1 MGSSLYLCTMF
12 VQRKP
17 NKSGSFSVIVKQKGK
32 HSRANKVIKI
42 IGTSSDEGELQEL
55 ERKGWEYIDSLR
67 GPLLPMDYHDPFED
81 GLEKFLSGISNAH
94 IQVIGPELVYGQL
107 YDRIGYG
114 ELDNDIFRHLVI
126 CRLFN
131 PGSKLRTVEYLRRY
145 LNVEYDVEAIYKFL
159 DNLCYRKD
167 KDCKKD
173 DEGKPIKPEGEDMKA
188 RVERISYV
196 WTKKKCGGAVSVV
209 FYDMTTLHFEAAQE
223 DDLRKTGFSKDGKH
237 ACPQIFLGLLV
248 APGGNPIGYEI
259 YEGNI
264 HEGKTL
270 IPVIESLARKHGF
283 DHPVVVADAGLL
295 SKANIDELQKNG
307 YEYRI
312 GARVKN
318 GSEAVKLSIIDMNL
332 QYGDVKVIDKEGG
345 IRLIV
350 SKSEKRAKKD
360 AHARKKGMERLEKRF
375 NTGKLTKANINR
387 RGYNKYLKMEG
398 DVAITIDRDKY
409 EADAVWDGVKGY
421 VTNTTLPEK
430 EVLENYSNLWFI
442 ERAFRMNKGDLRAR
456 PIFHR
461 LHNRIEAH
469 ICICFTAYTIMLELE
484 RLLKEVKSEITIYR
498 AGHLTKTM
506 YQLNYQTPRTHRRK
520 SLILQ
525 MDSEQKELY
534 DIVSRKAAEK

>member
-1 MGSSLYLCTMF
+1 MLEKERHTRS
-12 VQRKP
+12 
-17 NKSGSFSVIVKQKGK
+17 NKT
-32 HSRANKVIKI
+32 IKI
-42 IGTSSDEGELQEL
+42 IGTSSDERELQEL
-55 ERKGWEYIDSLR
+55 ERKGWEYVDSRR
-67 GPLLPMDYHDPFED
+67 GPVIPMDYHDPFEE
-81 GLEKFLSGISNAH
+81 GLEDFLRGISNTH
-94 IQVIGPELVYGQL
+94 IQVIGPELIYGRI
-107 YDRIGYG
+107 YDKIGYDA
-114 ELDNDIFRHLVI
+114 LQNDMFRHLVI

-145 LNVEYDVEAIYKFL
+145 LNQDYDVETVYKFL

-173 DEGKPIKPEGEDMKA
+173 KDGKPIKPEGDDLKTK
-188 RVERISYV
+188 VERISYAY
-196 WTKKKCGGAVSVV
+196 TKKVCGGSISAV
-209 FYDMTTLHFEAAQE
+209 FYDMTTLYFEAAQE
-223 DDLRKTGFSKDGKH
+223 DDLRKSGFSKDGKH

-270 IPVIESLARKHGF
+270 IPVIEALAAKHGF

-295 SKANIDELQKNG
+295 SKSNIEELAKNG
-307 YEYRI
+307 YEYII

-318 GSEAVKLSIIDMNL
+318 ESEAVKQTIIGMNL
-332 QYGDVKVIDKEGG
+332 QNGDIKVIAKDGG
-345 IRLIV
+345 VRLIV

-360 AHARKKGMERLEKRF
+360 AHARKKGLERLEKRF

-398 DVAITIDRDKY
+398 DVTVTIDMEKY
-409 EADAVWDGVKGY
+409 EADAVWDGVKGF
-421 VTNTTLPEK
+421 VTNTKLAEK

-456 PIFHR
+456 PIYHR

-469 ICICFTAYTIMLELE
+469 ICICFTAYTIMLDLE
-484 RLLKEVKSEITIYR
+484 RMLKAAGSDITIYQ

-506 YQLNYQTPRTHRRK
+506 YQLNYQTPKSRRLK

-525 MDSEQKELY
+525 MDRKQQELY
-534 DIVSRKAAEK
+534 DIVRRNADKK

>member
-1 MGSSLYLCTMF
+1 MF
-12 VQRKP
+12 VSRKRHR
-17 NKSGSFSVIVKQKGK
+17 SGSYSVVVLEKD
-32 HSRANKVIKI
+32 SRTRENRTIQI
-42 IGTSSDEGELQEL
+42 IGTSSDERELQEM
-55 ERKGWEYIDSLR
+55 ERKGWEYIDSHR

-81 GLEKFLSGISNAH
+81 GLEKFLSGISNTH
-94 IQVIGPELVYGQL
+94 IQVIGPELIYGSL

-114 ELDNDIFRHLVI
+114 ELKNDMFRHLVI

-145 LNVEYDVEAIYKFL
+145 LNKDYDVEAIYKFL

-173 DEGKPIKPEGEDMKA
+173 KDGKPVKPQGDDMKT
-188 RVERISYV
+188 RVERISYA
-196 WTKKKCGGAVSVV
+196 WTKKKCGDSISVV
-209 FYDMTTLHFEAAQE
+209 FYDMTTLYFEAAQE

-270 IPVIESLARKHGF
+270 IPVVEALAGKHGF
-283 DHPVVVADAGLL
+283 GHPVVVADAGLL
-295 SKANIDELQKNG
+295 SKSNIEELTKNG
-307 YEYRI
+307 YEYII
-312 GARVKN
+312 GARVRN
-318 GSEAVKLSIIDMNL
+318 ESENVKQSIIDKEL
-332 QYGDVKVIDKEGG
+332 QYGDIRVINKEDGV
-345 IRLIV
+345 RLIV

-360 AHARKKGMERLEKRF
+360 AHARKKGMERLQQRF
-375 NTGKLTKANINR
+375 ETGKLTKANINR

-398 DVAITIDRDKY
+398 DVKISIDMDKY
-409 EADAVWDGVKGY
+409 EADAVWDGVKGF
-421 VTNTTLPEK
+421 VTNTKLPEK
-430 EVLENYSNLWFI
+430 DVLANYSNLWFI

-456 PIFHR
+456 PIYHR

-484 RLLKEVKSEITIYR
+484 RLLKDAKSEITIYQ

-506 YQLNYQTPRTHRRK
+506 YQLNYQMPRSKRMK
-520 SLILQ
+520 SVILQ

-534 DIVSRKAAEK
+534 GIIRRECDKM

>member
-1 MGSSLYLCTMF
+1 MF
-12 VQRKP
+12 VSRKRHR
-17 NKSGSFSVIVKQKGK
+17 SGSYSVVVLEKDSHTRENRTIQ
-32 HSRANKVIKI
+32 I
-42 IGTSSDEGELQEL
+42 IGTSSDERELQEM
-55 ERKGWEYIDSLR
+55 ERKAYEFIDSHR

-81 GLEKFLSGISNAH
+81 GLEKFLSGLSNTH
-94 IQVIGPELVYGQL
+94 IQVIGPELIYGRL

-114 ELDNDIFRHLVI
+114 ELKDDMFRHLVI

-145 LNVEYDVEAIYKFL
+145 LNKEYDVEAVYKFL

-173 DEGKPIKPEGEDMKA
+173 KEGKPVKPQGDDMKT
-188 RVERISYV
+188 RVERISYA
-196 WTKKKCGGAVSVV
+196 WTKKKCGDSISVV
-209 FYDMTTLHFEAAQE
+209 FYDMTTLYFEAAQE

-270 IPVIESLARKHGF
+270 IPVVEALAGKHGF
-283 DHPVVVADAGLL
+283 DHPIVVADAGLL
-295 SKANIDELQKNG
+295 SKTNIQELTKNG
-307 YEYRI
+307 YEYII

-318 GSEAVKLSIIDMNL
+318 ESEDTKQSIIGMEL
-332 QYGDVKVIDKEGG
+332 QYGDIRVIDKEDGV
-345 IRLIV
+345 RLIV

-360 AHARKKGMERLEKRF
+360 AHARKKGMERLQKRF
-375 NTGKLTKANINR
+375 ETGKLTKANINR

-398 DVAITIDRDKY
+398 DVKISIDMEKY
-409 EADAVWDGVKGY
+409 EADAVWDGVKGF
-421 VTNTTLPEK
+421 VTNTKLPEK
-430 EVLENYSNLWFI
+430 DVLANYSNLWFI

-456 PIFHR
+456 PIYHR

-484 RLLKEVKSEITIYR
+484 RLLKAAKSEITIYQ

-506 YQLNYQTPRTHRRK
+506 YQLNYQMPRSKRMK
-520 SLILQ
+520 SVILQ
-525 MDSEQKELY
+525 MDSEQQELY
-534 DIVSRKAAEK
+534 DIICRECDKM

>member
-1 MGSSLYLCTMF
+1 MGSSQYLCTMF

-55 ERKGWEYIDSLR
+55 ERQGWEYIDSMR
-67 GPLLPMDYHDPFED
+67 GPLLPMDYYDSFEE
-81 GLEKFLSGISNAH
+81 GLEEFLSGISNAH
-94 IQVIGPELVYGQL
+94 IQVIGPELIYGSL

-114 ELDNDIFRHLVI
+114 ELNNDMFRHLVI

-145 LNVEYDVEAIYKFL
+145 LNKDYGVEAIYKFL
-159 DNLCYRKD
+159 DDLCYRKD
-167 KDCKKD
+167 KDCKKHKD
-173 DEGKPIKPEGEDMKA
+173 GKPIRPEGEDMKSQ
-188 RVERISYV
+188 VERISYA
-196 WTKKKCGGAVSVV
+196 WTKKKCGGIVSVV
-209 FYDMTTLHFEAAQE
+209 FYDMTTLYFEAAQE

-270 IPVIESLARKHGF
+270 IPVIEALARKHGF
-283 DHPVVVADAGLL
+283 DHPIVVADAGLL
-295 SKANIDELQKNG
+295 SKANIEELQKNG
-307 YEYRI
+307 YEYII

-318 GSEAVKLSIIDMNL
+318 ETDAVKQAIIGMNL
-332 QYGDVKVIDKEGG
+332 QYGDVKVIDKGDG
-345 IRLIV
+345 VRLVV
-350 SKSEKRAKKD
+350 SKSEKRAKND
-360 AHARKKGMERLEKRF
+360 ARARKKGMERLEKRF

-398 DVAITIDRDKY
+398 NVTIIIDRDKY
-409 EADAVWDGVKGY
+409 EADAVWDGVKGH
-421 VTNTTLPEK
+421 VTNTKLPEK
-430 EVLENYSNLWFI
+430 DVLSNYSNLWFI

-484 RLLKEVKSEITIYR
+484 RLLKEAKSEITIY
-498 AGHLTKTM
+498 
-506 YQLNYQTPRTHRRK
+506 
-520 SLILQ
+520 
-525 MDSEQKELY
+525 
-534 DIVSRKAAEK
+534 

>member
-1 MGSSLYLCTMF
+1 MF
-12 VQRKP
+12 VSRKR
-17 NKSGSFSVIVKQKGK
+17 NRSGSYSVLVLEKDGRTRDNRTVRIM
-32 HSRANKVIKI
+32 
-42 IGTSSDEGELQEL
+42 GTSSDERVLAEL

-81 GLEKFLSGISNAH
+81 GLERFLSGISNAH
-94 IQVIGPELVYGQL
+94 VQLIGPELIYGRL
-107 YDRIGYG
+107 YDKIGYD
-114 ELDNDIFRHLVI
+114 ELHNDMLRHLVI

-145 LNVEYDVEAIYKFL
+145 LNADYEVEAIYKFL

-173 DEGKPIKPEGEDMKA
+173 KDGKPIRPEGEDVKTQ
-188 RVERISYV
+188 VERISYA
-196 WTKKKCGGAVSVV
+196 WTKKQFGDSISVV
-209 FYDMTTLHFEAAQE
+209 FYDMTTLYFEAAQE

-264 HEGKTL
+264 HEGRTL
-270 IPVIESLARKHGF
+270 IPVIEALARKHGF
-283 DHPVVVADAGLL
+283 DHPIVVADAGLL
-295 SKANIDELQKNG
+295 SKANIEELQKNG
-307 YEYRI
+307 YEYII

-318 GSEAVKLSIIDMNL
+318 ETEDVKQRIIGMDL
-332 QYGDVKVIDKEGG
+332 QYGDTKVIDKGG
-345 IRLIV
+345 GVRLIV

-360 AHARKKGMERLEKRF
+360 AHARKKGLERLQKRF
-375 NTGKLTKANINR
+375 DTGKLTKANINR

-398 DVAITIDRDKY
+398 DVTITIDMAKY
-409 EADAVWDGVKGY
+409 EADAVWDGVKGF
-421 VTNTTLPEK
+421 VTNTKLAEK
-430 EVLENYSNLWFI
+430 EVLSSYSNLWFI

-456 PIFHR
+456 PIYHR

-484 RLLKEVKSEITIYR
+484 RMLKAAKSEITIYQ

-506 YQLNYQTPRTHRRK
+506 YQLNYQLPRSRRQK

-525 MDSEQKELY
+525 MDSEQQELY
-534 DIVSRKAAEK
+534 DIVMGKK